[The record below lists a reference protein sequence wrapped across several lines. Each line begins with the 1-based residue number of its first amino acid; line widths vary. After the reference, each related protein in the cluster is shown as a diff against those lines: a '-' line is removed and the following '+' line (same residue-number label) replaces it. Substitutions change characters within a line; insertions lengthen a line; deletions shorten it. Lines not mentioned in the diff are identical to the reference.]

1 MHVDRNIISRLQ
13 RARGCLELGFENK
26 KGSNCLVHLHQSGCL
41 KALIPKNYADI
52 PDVVMIN
59 TSGGIT
65 GEDELQV
72 KAKIGDKGH
81 VCIATQ
87 TAERIY
93 KSARGFGES
102 TVELVL
108 GKTAR
113 LDWLPQE
120 TILFNKSAF
129 KRSMN
134 VRMDKTAY
142 LFMLETVVLGRQAM
156 RETVTENLF
165 LDQWQIKRNEEV
177 VYLEALNLSNANELC
192 GVAALGSN
200 KAVSTILYVAPD
212 AESRL
217 PQMRG
222 ILKNCDTVNAA
233 SAWNGK
239 LVVRLASERPELLRK
254 NLIMI
259 VTEFRGVSCPRVWLM

>member
-13 RARGCLELGFENK
+13 RLGCLELGFENK

-65 GEDELQV
+65 GEDELRV
-72 KAKIGDKGH
+72 KAKIGDRGH

-108 GKTAR
+108 
-113 LDWLPQE
+113 
-120 TILFNKSAF
+120 
-129 KRSMN
+129 
-134 VRMDKTAY
+134 DKPPDLIGFT
-142 LFMLETVVLGRQAM
+142 
-156 RETVTENLF
+156 
-165 LDQWQIKRNEEV
+165 RN
-177 VYLEALNLSNANELC
+177 NF
-192 GVAALGSN
+192 
-200 KAVSTILYVAPD
+200 I
-212 AESRL
+212 
-217 PQMRG
+217 
-222 ILKNCDTVNAA
+222 
-233 SAWNGK
+233 
-239 LVVRLASERPELLRK
+239 
-254 NLIMI
+254 
-259 VTEFRGVSCPRVWLM
+259 